1 MFSNRK
7 NNGSGNAESSRPEV
21 KARNS
26 KTSKSSQQYK
36 SVLNSSMHG
45 VFSIEDEE
53 DEEDEDVGGKLSAVL
68 FRMTLWTLVPMSTKS
83 AIILSTEPVFWIEH
97 LFAPQKESSPCKFH
111 KFLLLNSF

>member
-26 KTSKSSQQYK
+26 KTSKSGQQYK
-36 SVLNSSMHG
+36 SVLNSSVHG
-45 VFSIEDEE
+45 VFSIE

>member
-7 NNGSGNAESSRPEV
+7 NNGSGNAESSRPDV

-45 VFSIEDEE
+45 RFSIE

-68 FRMTLWTLVPMSTKS
+68 LRMTLWTLVLMSTKS
-83 AIILSTEPVFWIEH
+83 AIVLSTEPVFWIEY

-111 KFLLLNSF
+111 KFLLLNAF

>member
-7 NNGSGNAESSRPEV
+7 NNGSGNAESSRPDV

-36 SVLNSSMHG
+36 SVLNSSVHG

-53 DEEDEDVGGKLSAVL
+53 DEEDDDVGGKLGTVL
-68 FRMTLWTLVPMSTKS
+68 SQMTLWTLVPMSTKS
-83 AIILSTEPVFWIEH
+83 AIILSTEPVFWIEY
-97 LFAPQKESSPCKFH
+97 LFAPQIESSPCKFH
-111 KFLLLNSF
+111 KFHILNLF